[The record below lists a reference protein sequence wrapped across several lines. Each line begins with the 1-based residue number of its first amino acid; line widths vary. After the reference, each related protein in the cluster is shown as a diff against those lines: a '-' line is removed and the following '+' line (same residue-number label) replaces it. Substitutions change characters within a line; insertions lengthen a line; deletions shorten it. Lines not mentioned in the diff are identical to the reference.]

1 MATIYS
7 FVWAKQTQS
16 YMKMLVAKLSIYEPD
31 INIQNSNSEVTLNS
45 STFASHI
52 LKQYFP
58 WMLSKKIETIQLWMS

>member
-31 INIQNSNSEVTLNS
+31 INIQNSNFEVALNS
-45 STFASHI
+45 STFASHS
-52 LKQYFP
+52 QTVFP
-58 WMLSKKIETIQLWMS
+58 LNAL